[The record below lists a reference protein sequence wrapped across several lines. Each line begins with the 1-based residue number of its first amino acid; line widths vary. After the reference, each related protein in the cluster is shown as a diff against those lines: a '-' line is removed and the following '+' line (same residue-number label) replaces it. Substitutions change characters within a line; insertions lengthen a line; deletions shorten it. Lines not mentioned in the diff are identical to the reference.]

1 MNNNLK
7 PFENAYKHK
16 YLVLYITEKCNL
28 SCPKCYVENKKNV
41 VMSKE
46 TADKIIEY
54 VKKHDETYTNIIFIG
69 GEPTL
74 EPHIMKYIYD
84 ALEYNPKRKFTIMT
98 NGTTNLE
105 NIIDIFDWS
114 RVEYNISFDYRNDKN
129 NWKKFETAKTVKGLG
144 ANVIALI
151 VNTPEK
157 MHENLYL
164 MKHIVKY
171 YDKYFGAI
179 ILLKQHKACD
189 FWNKSDVVEYSK
201 ILPDLIHLS
210 AWYHVSRNFSKTML
224 LPNKPTI
231 QHECLL
237 DSKSGGDAQMCL
249 VCQDSHDNRCVVVGP
264 DGMHYICD
272 GAYGEKKYSLGYIWD
287 ETENI
292 YKKEFGYTMEDG
304 LYEYCFL
311 SKNKTLLS
319 FDRLTEQWRRRYA
332 SILNKLL
339 LLKGNNK

>member
-1 MNNNLK
+1 MEANSR
-7 PFENAYKHK
+7 PFKDAYRHK
-16 YLVLYITEKCNL
+16 NLVLYITEKCNL
-28 SCPKCYVENKKNV
+28 SCPKCYVEDKRNI
-41 VMSKE
+41 VMSQE
-46 TADKIIEY
+46 TADKIVEY
-54 VKKHDETYTNIIFIG
+54 VKKHDKTYTNIIFIG

-74 EPHIMKYIYD
+74 APNIMRYIYN
-84 ALEYNPKRKFTIMT
+84 ALKYNPKRRFTIMT
-98 NGTTNLE
+98 NGTTDLK
-105 NIIDIFDWS
+105 NIIDIFDWT

-129 NWKKFETAKTVKGLG
+129 NTKKIETAKVVKKLG
-144 ANVIALI
+144 ANVVALI

-164 MKHIVKY
+164 MKHIIKN

-179 ILLKQHKACD
+179 VLLKQHKACD
-189 FWNKSDVVEYSK
+189 FWNESDVIEYSK

-210 AWYHVSRNFSKTML
+210 IWYSVSKNFKKSML

-231 QHECLL
+231 QHEHLL
-237 DSKSGGDAQMCL
+237 SNRSGGDIQMCL

-292 YKKEFGYTMEDG
+292 YAKPFGYTLEDG

-319 FDRLTEQWRRRYA
+319 FDKLTEKWRRKSA
-332 SILNKLL
+332 KIINKLL